1 MASPSWTATR
11 DRGFAVASRLPV
23 TAKDVLDL
31 ALFESHT
38 KDVNA
43 SAGHLILKSTGG
55 QRPGG
60 LGFRFGRCDASMRL
74 LLS

>member
-1 MASPSWTATR
+1 MASPSWTVTR

-43 SAGHLILKSTGG
+43 SAGHLILSPQEDSELVALDSVSEGATH
-55 QRPGG
+55 QCAC
-60 LGFRFGRCDASMRL
+60 F
-74 LLS
+74 